1 MPKKKR
7 RKRRSRLP
15 KATNHEP
22 ETHAEQR
29 KKFPE
34 ALVKS
39 FLAIANNG
47 WEDEKLYEKFVKEK
61 KKYLGKLYED
71 KIEQGKL
78 VVLLSR
84 ATMDLREQKPTKK
97 TKVVRKKRGKKKC

>member
-7 RKRRSRLP
+7 RKRRSRIP
-15 KATNHEP
+15 KSTNYEP
-22 ETHAEQR
+22 ETNEQQR

-34 ALVKS
+34 ALVKT
-39 FLAIANNG
+39 FVAISNNG
-47 WEDEKLYEKFVKEK
+47 WEDEKLYQKFVQEE

-78 VVLLSR
+78 VVLLAR
-84 ATMDLREQKPTKK
+84 ATMDLREKPTKR
-97 TKVVRKKRGKKKC
+97 TKVIRKKRGKKKC